1 MMCYNVIGKIRCF
14 RDPGG
19 IVLPSFQSFQDFA
32 SCFKTVLDVS
42 YVFEVSIRMHKVTVK
57 ILSLLG

>member
-1 MMCYNVIGKIRCF
+1 MMRYNIIGKTCCF
-14 RDPGG
+14 RDLGG

-32 SCFKTVLDVS
+32 SCLKTVLDVS